1 MQNYSEVP
9 SIISGKDLDY
19 LSDMFNWNF
28 NSFKL
33 INDFKEKV
41 SDEEI
46 KDFVSNSNNERKP
59 EASFLYFFKPLL
71 SFPTSTLCD
80 FLLIITSALSFNC
93 NDYNFT

>member
-9 SIISGKDLDY
+9 SIISEKDLDY

-28 NSFKL
+28 NAFKL

-46 KDFVSNSNNERKP
+46 KDLIERVCETHK
-59 EASFLYFFKPLL
+59 ENLNAVLNIL
-71 SFPTSTLCD
+71 S
-80 FLLIITSALSFNC
+80 
-93 NDYNFT
+93 

>member
-28 NSFKL
+28 NAFKL

-46 KDFVSNSNNERKP
+46 KDLIERVCKIHK
-59 EASFLYFFKPLL
+59 ENLNAVLNIL
-71 SFPTSTLCD
+71 S
-80 FLLIITSALSFNC
+80 
-93 NDYNFT
+93 

>member
-28 NSFKL
+28 NTFKL

-46 KDFVSNSNNERKP
+46 KDLMEKVCETHKEN
-59 EASFLYFFKPLL
+59 L
-71 SFPTSTLCD
+71 SAVLN
-80 FLLIITSALSFNC
+80 ILS
-93 NDYNFT
+93 

>member
-1 MQNYSEVP
+1 MQNYNEVP

-28 NSFKL
+28 NTFKL

-46 KDFVSNSNNERKP
+46 KDLMDRVCETHKEN
-59 EASFLYFFKPLL
+59 L
-71 SFPTSTLCD
+71 SAVLN
-80 FLLIITSALSFNC
+80 ILS
-93 NDYNFT
+93 

>member
-28 NSFKL
+28 NAFKL
-33 INDFKEKV
+33 INYFKEKV

-46 KDFVSNSNNERKP
+46 KNLMERVCKTHK
-59 EASFLYFFKPLL
+59 ENL
-71 SFPTSTLCD
+71 SVVLN
-80 FLLIITSALSFNC
+80 ILS
-93 NDYNFT
+93 

>member
-28 NSFKL
+28 NAFKL

-46 KDFVSNSNNERKP
+46 KDLIERVCKTHKENLNEV
-59 EASFLYFFKPLL
+59 LNIL
-71 SFPTSTLCD
+71 S
-80 FLLIITSALSFNC
+80 
-93 NDYNFT
+93 

>member
-28 NSFKL
+28 NAFKL

-41 SDEEI
+41 SNEEI
-46 KDFVSNSNNERKP
+46 KDLIERVCKTHK
-59 EASFLYFFKPLL
+59 ENL
-71 SFPTSTLCD
+71 SAVLN
-80 FLLIITSALSFNC
+80 ILS
-93 NDYNFT
+93 

>member
-9 SIISGKDLDY
+9 SVISGKDLDY

-28 NSFKL
+28 NAFKL

-46 KDFVSNSNNERKP
+46 KDLMERVCETHK
-59 EASFLYFFKPLL
+59 ENL
-71 SFPTSTLCD
+71 SAVLN
-80 FLLIITSALSFNC
+80 ILS
-93 NDYNFT
+93 

>member
-28 NSFKL
+28 NAFKL

-46 KDFVSNSNNERKP
+46 KNLIERVCKTHK
-59 EASFLYFFKPLL
+59 ENLNAVLNIL
-71 SFPTSTLCD
+71 S
-80 FLLIITSALSFNC
+80 
-93 NDYNFT
+93 

>member
-9 SIISGKDLDY
+9 SIIWGKDLDY

-28 NSFKL
+28 NAFKL

-46 KDFVSNSNNERKP
+46 KDLIERVCKTHK
-59 EASFLYFFKPLL
+59 ENLNAVLNIL
-71 SFPTSTLCD
+71 S
-80 FLLIITSALSFNC
+80 
-93 NDYNFT
+93 

>member
-1 MQNYSEVP
+1 MQNYNEVP

-28 NSFKL
+28 NAFKL

-46 KDFVSNSNNERKP
+46 KDLMDRVCETHKEN
-59 EASFLYFFKPLL
+59 L
-71 SFPTSTLCD
+71 STVLN
-80 FLLIITSALSFNC
+80 ILS
-93 NDYNFT
+93 

>member
-28 NSFKL
+28 NAFKH

-46 KDFVSNSNNERKP
+46 KDLIERVCETHK
-59 EASFLYFFKPLL
+59 ENLNAVLNIL
-71 SFPTSTLCD
+71 S
-80 FLLIITSALSFNC
+80 
-93 NDYNFT
+93 

>member
-28 NSFKL
+28 NAFKL

-41 SDEEI
+41 LDEEI
-46 KDFVSNSNNERKP
+46 KDLIERVCKTHK
-59 EASFLYFFKPLL
+59 ENL
-71 SFPTSTLCD
+71 SAVLN
-80 FLLIITSALSFNC
+80 ILS
-93 NDYNFT
+93 

>member
-28 NSFKL
+28 NAFKL

-41 SDEEI
+41 SDEET
-46 KDFVSNSNNERKP
+46 KDLIERVCKTHK
-59 EASFLYFFKPLL
+59 ENLNAVLNIL
-71 SFPTSTLCD
+71 S
-80 FLLIITSALSFNC
+80 
-93 NDYNFT
+93 

>member
-28 NSFKL
+28 KGFKL

-46 KDFVSNSNNERKP
+46 KDLIERVCKTHK
-59 EASFLYFFKPLL
+59 ENLNAVLNIL
-71 SFPTSTLCD
+71 S
-80 FLLIITSALSFNC
+80 
-93 NDYNFT
+93 

>member
-28 NSFKL
+28 NAFKL

-46 KDFVSNSNNERKP
+46 KDLIERLCKNHK
-59 EASFLYFFKPLL
+59 ENL
-71 SFPTSTLCD
+71 SAVLN
-80 FLLIITSALSFNC
+80 ILS
-93 NDYNFT
+93 